1 MFFTFLHK
9 DDVHYMDLSL
19 IIQYPPQDVLFYYY
33 DSFIKI
39 PLDIYQQTSDLAK
52 NGPRGRTPCKL
63 WLDLWDSY
71 LDAAEGVEALA
82 SNEYLNTIGPYYF
95 PATNTRFYF
104 TKDKPDSSQML
115 TVQDFT
121 AICTLRETPVMLDE
135 VSLYLKPKKNS
146 KKSTRNRDDLLRDI
160 EMCLLSLQEIEKLN
174 RHQHYLQKLIEQ
186 RQAIISREDVLPP
199 EPDNIPEKPFKPES
213 TSKESLIPI
222 PNLLMRSR
230 KKYQEECSQ
239 YNHNM
244 KVYLLRYREYEK
256 ACDRYKDTL
265 EKWMQCGDDFRETC
279 IQEINEAE
287 AKLSNTRQMLSF
299 YNSVISR
306 SPVHGSYQDTKT
318 LTTFKQ
324 YLETGRANDLQDC
337 MNLFEEE
344 RHWHEIK
351 ASQER
356 IENTIYFLQSSDE
369 GLRFANEHIDRL
381 LSKKQEVLESIHA

>member
-82 SNEYLNTIGPYYF
+82 SNEYIHTIGPYYF
-95 PATNTRFYF
+95 LATNTRFYF
-104 TKDKPDSSQML
+104 TKDKPDSSQTL
-115 TVQDFT
+115 TEQDFAT
-121 AICTLRETPVMLDE
+121 ICSLRETPVMLDE
-135 VSLYLKPKKNS
+135 VSLYLKAKKNS
-146 KKSTRNRDDLLRDI
+146 KKSNRNREDLLREIDI
-160 EMCLLSLQEIEKLN
+160 CLLSLQEIEKLN
-174 RHQHYLQKLIEQ
+174 RHHHYLQKLIEQ
-186 RQAIISREDVLPP
+186 RQAILSREDVLPA
-199 EPDNIPEKPFKPES
+199 EPDNIPEKPSKPEIIS
-213 TSKESLIPI
+213 REGLIALHSL
-222 PNLLMRSR
+222 LKRSR
-230 KKYQEECSQ
+230 KKYQEECSR
-239 YNHNM
+239 YNHEM

-256 ACDRYKDTL
+256 ACERYKDTL
-265 EKWMQCGDDFRETC
+265 EKWQQCGDDFRETC
-279 IQEINEAE
+279 LQDINQAE
-287 AKLSNTRQMLSF
+287 AQLANTRQMLNI
-299 YNSVISR
+299 YNSAISR
-306 SPVHGSYQDTKT
+306 SPVHQSYQDIKT
-318 LTTFKQ
+318 LNTFKQ

-356 IENTIYFLQSSDE
+356 IENTIYFLHNSDD

-381 LSKKQEVLESIHA
+381 LGRKQESLEQHA